1 MTSKTNLHENAEFA
15 GQSITY
21 AFGNGNYAGGTGFDT
36 LVIPVAAEIW
46 ASNEDNY
53 TGIEVFDASSSSGF
67 DLIAGNTLS
76 NTIIAGS
83 GGSSLWGGNGQV
95 SDTMTGGDGEDTFW
109 YMPGN
114 GEDFVYN
121 ANSNDKVFFCD
132 LTMNNLV
139 GTEEVNGTDMKINF
153 GDGNSLT
160 VKDGLTNGIRY
171 WLGDDIW
178 HYQDHVWYTE

>member
-1 MTSKTNLHENAEFA
+1 MTSKTNLDENAEFA

-95 SDTMTGGDGEDTFW
+95 SDTMTGGAGEDTFW

-114 GEDFVYN
+114 GEDFVYD
-121 ANSNDKVFFCD
+121 ATSADKVFFCD